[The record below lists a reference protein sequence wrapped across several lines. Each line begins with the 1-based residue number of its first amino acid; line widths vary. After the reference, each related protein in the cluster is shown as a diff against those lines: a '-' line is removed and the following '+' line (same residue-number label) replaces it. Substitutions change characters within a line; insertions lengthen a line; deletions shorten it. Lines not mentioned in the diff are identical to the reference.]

1 MIVHGEDEAEESDSR
16 SQLVKEKESSSS
28 QVEGVSR
35 EVSGEELPDS
45 WYFICVTLFFYFF
58 GGRYTYI
65 NRRLNFP
72 FDHPIY

>member
-45 WYFICVTLFFYFF
+45 WYFICVTLFLLFR
-58 GGRYTYI
+58 GQ
-65 NRRLNFP
+65 
-72 FDHPIY
+72 IYLHK